1 MGTLSGGEG
10 MGDWGYREFSQQPE
24 EDTGWARTCLAMS
37 LIILALALILVVIGV
52 VLVVVVGLLL

>member
-1 MGTLSGGEG
+1 
-10 MGDWGYREFSQQPE
+10 MGDWANPEFSGQPK

-37 LIILALALILVVIGV
+37 LIILALALILVVIGA